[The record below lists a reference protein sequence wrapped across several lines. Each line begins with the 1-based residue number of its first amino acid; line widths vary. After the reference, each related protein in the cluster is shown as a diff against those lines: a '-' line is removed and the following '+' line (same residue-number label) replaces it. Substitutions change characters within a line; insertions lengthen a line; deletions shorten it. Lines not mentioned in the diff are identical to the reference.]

1 MALKIDRLDSKK
13 CTPETATKSY
23 IEVNNNFTVYSCMY
37 MYMYVAYI
45 AFSQDLLLLLSH
57 LPHSSSLSLP
67 LSLSFSPP
75 SSHSLPSPPPP
86 QVRAEVS
93 LLHKLSHPHVID
105 FIGVVLK
112 PLCFILEWACGGSL
126 HSVLTKYCK
135 VDGRV
140 GPLVLQQATLQVYI
154 HVQCILFICSC
165 CVRVYCI
172 S

>member
-1 MALKIDRLDSKK
+1 MSHILPFHKITSSPLPSSSLFL
-13 CTPETATKSY
+13 P
-23 IEVNNNFTVYSCMY
+23 
-37 MYMYVAYI
+37 
-45 AFSQDLLLLLSH
+45 LS
-57 LPHSSSLSLP
+57 PSLSLP
-67 LSLSFSPP
+67 LSLSFSP
-75 SSHSLPSPPPP
+75 SHSLPLILSLPLTPSPPPPPP

-126 HSVLTKYCK
+126 HSVLTKYRK

-154 HVQCILFICSC
+154 HGHRHNSHAHVAY
-165 CVRVYCI
+165 VYT